1 MISTLD
7 DFRVAFGEFSESS
20 ITETHLM
27 QIYVGPPRSG
37 FKLFQLK
44 LSGFLIFFESLVT
57 RASRL
62 APRMSSDPRFVVGL
76 RNDED
81 FLVQPRHYCQRFIE
95 RRCID
100 LAAMQR
106 EIPYSENLLR
116 MICTGTTTA
125 NRMEMSCDLDSWD

>member
-44 LSGFLIFFESLVT
+44 LSGFLIFFESLVNQGQQID
-57 RASRL
+57 AQN
-62 APRMSSDPRFVVGL
+62 VL
-76 RNDED
+76 RSKVRRGIE
-81 FLVQPRHYCQRFIE
+81 E
-95 RRCID
+95 RRGFPRATSSLLSALHRTTLYRPGRYATRDSLQRKPFAHD
-100 LAAMQR
+100 LHGYDDRKSYGNVM
-106 EIPYSENLLR
+106 
-116 MICTGTTTA
+116 
-125 NRMEMSCDLDSWD
+125 